1 MTEEILTREEA
12 ETATVVDLEAAAAAL
27 EKCTRSS
34 VPIAVLRPRFR
45 SNQPRDDQFTVEIA
59 SQNIG
64 DFNPNHS
71 EFSFLIILNGNL
83 FAKRFPSLFIFFC
96 PIWIL
101 SVSY

>member
-12 ETATVVDLEAAAAAL
+12 ETATVVDIEAAAAAL
-27 EKCTRSS
+27 EKCTRPS